1 MVTAILETAIRD
13 RQLVAFR
20 YASSKR
26 RDRRPRVV
34 EPYQIWVST
43 RGVGVLLGYDLHAD
57 GWRNY
62 RLERVSDLDT
72 HAGSFI
78 ERVPEFEA
86 EFVHEPVP
94 EILRRDRHPDRFL
107 NDPKIN
113 AYLDTEA
120 DGSGALTV
128 VGFYRPDQGM
138 IQLIGPAITAEN
150 LAPLFE
156 GINCLYTYNGGNFD
170 LPAIAAQTGYIVPV
184 PHIDLL
190 WESQRLGF
198 YGGLKKVEVQLDV
211 PRRLTD
217 MDGSDAQFLWY
228 LYNERQN
235 YPACWKLLEYNLEDT
250 INLASVHLELLL
262 RSRAR
267 DTGERPVT
275 IVIDPDEIA
284 IEPVVLLVGD
294 EA

>member
-13 RQLVAFR
+13 RQLVAFL

-26 RDRRPRVV
+26 RDRRPRIV
-34 EPYQIWVST
+34 EPYQIWVSA
-43 RGVGVLLGYDLHAD
+43 RGVGVLLGYDRHAD

-62 RLERVSDLDT
+62 RLERVSGLEP
-72 HAGSFI
+72 HAGSFV
-78 ERVPEFEA
+78 ERVPEFDA

-94 EILRRDRHPDRFL
+94 DIVRSDRHPDRFL
-107 NDPKIN
+107 TDRQTY

-120 DGSGALTV
+120 DGSGALTI
-128 VGFYRPDQGM
+128 VGLYRPDMGVV
-138 IQLIGPAITAEN
+138 QLVGTAITAEN
-150 LAPLFE
+150 LVPLFE
-156 GINCLYTYNGGNFD
+156 GIACLYTYNGGNFD
-170 LPAIAAQTGYIVPV
+170 LPAIAAQTGFVVPV

-198 YGGLKKVEVQLDV
+198 FGGLKKVEIQLDI

-228 LYNERQN
+228 LYNEKQN

-267 DTGERPVT
+267 DVGERKIDT
-275 IVIDPDEIA
+275 AIETDTLVIDVPTA
-284 IEPVVLLVGD
+284 IE
-294 EA
+294 E